1 MYARCLILVFYFDSK
16 LALIFFRN
24 TWLAEYEGE
33 IVIKGDHI
41 SDYAWKVYLLN
52 IHIHLQ
58 YVHAYM
64 YSKVCKAC
72 SNLVEH
78 GDNSCR

>member
-1 MYARCLILVFYFDSK
+1 MSYTSILFLFEVSSD
-16 LALIFFRN
+16 IFRN

-41 SDYAWKVYLLN
+41 SDYAWKVYLLY
-52 IHIHLQ
+52 IHIHVHVQ

-64 YSKVCKAC
+64 YSMVCKAC
-72 SNLVEH
+72 SNLIEY
-78 GDNSCR
+78 GGNSCR